1 MSNRKTQFSLTV
13 KVMNHKNSHFRM
25 SGYLI
30 HLSAYG
36 INWTLNC
43 KFRALPLVKR

>member
-1 MSNRKTQFSLTV
+1 MSNRKTQFSPTV
-13 KVMNHKNSHFRM
+13 KVMSHKNSRFLM

-43 KFRALPLVKR
+43 KFRVQPLVKR